1 MEEFSGALPAR
12 VNNWTDEVTKA
23 QHLMLSLEG
32 SAAELLKDIDDSS
45 PTLYSDIWAALKRRF
60 GDVDEGR
67 EAMRK
72 FETRRQAEGETVAE
86 FEQALRTLY
95 RLG

>member
-1 MEEFSGALPAR
+1 
-12 VNNWTDEVTKA
+12 
-23 QHLMLSLEG
+23 MLSLEG

-72 FETRRQAEGETVAE
+72 FETRRQAEGETVAK